1 MSLFK
6 RVENHP
12 EEICC
17 TECWQR
23 GIAWGSAGQ
32 EEEMLLRLDS
42 HHDYQ
47 YLERSKPYSK
57 PYDQYDQGY
66 LDGIEAAIELIKGE
80 NK

>member
-6 RVENHP
+6 PVENHP

-23 GIAWGSAGQ
+23 GIAWGSAGR
-32 EEEMLLRLDS
+32 EEEIIKF
-42 HHDYQ
+42 
-47 YLERSKPYSK
+47 LE
-57 PYDQYDQGY
+57 
-66 LDGIEAAIELIKGE
+66 IEAVRHEQLLLNASADYLLGIIDFIKGE